1 MIDFNDP
8 TQQEIDANWEA
19 LKQAYAAKGFTT
31 EEFLK
36 TQLASPSV
44 FVDLPTELRQ
54 AKRKEREAFKDE

>member
-1 MIDFNDP
+1 MINFNDP

-19 LKQAYAAKGFTT
+19 LKQTYAAKGFSS

-36 TQLASPSV
+36 TQLANSLMM
-44 FVDLPTELRQ
+44 DLPTELRQ

>member
-1 MIDFNDP
+1 MNFDDP

-19 LKQAYAAKGFTT
+19 LKQAYAAKGFSS

-36 TQLASPSV
+36 TQLANSLMM
-44 FVDLPTELRQ
+44 DLPTELRQ

>member
-1 MIDFNDP
+1 MNSNDP

-19 LKQAYAAKGFTT
+19 LKQAYAAKGFSS

-36 TQLASPSV
+36 TQLANSLMM
-44 FVDLPTELRQ
+44 DLPTELRQ